1 MLTFSRGLLQP
12 QSPRKNLV
20 CREKPSQTSHFLS
33 SVVVAGGE
41 AASWLR
47 AHLSLSHTLL
57 HTFYFLPLSLSFWI
71 LSPPLPLCF
80 SSLCVFLSHTLSLC
94 LSALG
99 RLPAVSS
106 LIHPVSYSPSS
117 SSASRGLAVR
127 TAPATHRLLYV
138 CAALALKSF
147 SPLLAPSVSMG
158 SSTETHE

>member
-1 MLTFSRGLLQP
+1 MTVCVDFLLR
-12 QSPRKNLV
+12 SARKNLV

-80 SSLCVFLSHTLSLC
+80 SSLCVFLSHTHSLSLSLP
-94 LSALG
+94 LSSWPPSCSFIINSSRSLQSLLFLG
-99 RLPAVSS
+99 FTWPRHPCCSSHPPAPLRLRR
-106 LIHPVSYSPSS
+106 
-117 SSASRGLAVR
+117 SRTQELLSTFTAFCVNGLLHGN
-127 TAPATHRLLYV
+127 T
-138 CAALALKSF
+138 
-147 SPLLAPSVSMG
+147 
-158 SSTETHE
+158 